1 MCVCVWVGGGGR
13 RGERVE
19 VVVRFCILQPFK
31 QSFYFV
37 PAKEERLPAL
47 ETVSERRIVSIVI
60 PVCVKSSVNGK
71 VKREVV
77 TFQ

>member
-1 MCVCVWVGGGGR
+1 MCWGGGGGGGR
-13 RGERVE
+13 RVERVG

-47 ETVSERRIVSIVI
+47 ETVSERRIV
-60 PVCVKSSVNGK
+60 
-71 VKREVV
+71 
-77 TFQ
+77 